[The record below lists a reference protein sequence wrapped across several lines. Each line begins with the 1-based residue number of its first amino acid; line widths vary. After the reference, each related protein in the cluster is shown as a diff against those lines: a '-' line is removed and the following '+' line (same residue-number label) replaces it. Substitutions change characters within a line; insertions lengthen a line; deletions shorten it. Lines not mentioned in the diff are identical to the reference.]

1 MHTVVS
7 ELSPAEFDDRWIPV
21 IERVRDMFLQRTE
34 YQVPG
39 NVDPKSFIAKWR
51 GLMESGLAHTWAVP
65 GAAIGAMFVPNIF
78 TGDRTA
84 VVVFWDSMGH
94 TRGAT
99 NLLTAVEQRAKQLG
113 CTQLQIS
120 ALNNAQAK
128 VLERFYRIRGFKQS
142 ETIFSRMI

>member
-1 MHTVVS
+1 MHTVVK
-7 ELSPAEFDDRWIPV
+7 ELSPAEFDDRWIPMF
-21 IERVRDMFLQRTE
+21 ERVKSFFMQRTD
-34 YQVPG
+34 YTVPG
-39 NVDPKSFIAKWR
+39 DIDIRLFITKWR
-51 GLMESGLAHTWAVP
+51 GLMETGLAHTWAVP

-84 VVVFWDSMGH
+84 VVVFWDSEGS

-120 ALNNAQAK
+120 ALNNAQSK
-128 VLERFYRIRGFKQS
+128 VLERFYRIRGFKRS
-142 ETIFSRMI
+142 ETIFSLVM